1 MTYSPAEVR
10 KLLVALTGALGQGL
24 DVGLVPD
31 QYKPYVSVVLALA
44 TAYGVYQVPN
54 ADGPVSPRSV
64 DGQDYQPVEQP
75 PADEAAP

>member
-10 KLLVALTGALGQGL
+10 KLLIALTGALAQAA
-24 DVGLVPD
+24 DAGLVPET
-31 QYKPYVSVVLALA
+31 YKPYVSVALALA

-54 ADGPVSPRSV
+54 AVGPVSPRSV

-75 PADEAAP
+75 DLTEGAP